1 MSENPRYRVTAES
14 FIHNALV
21 PEGAE
26 IEFMGQP
33 GSALEPLND
42 AAKKAKAE
50 AAKKGATLV
59 TGAVVDAHEGDVE
72 KLVRE
77 RAPRKAKAEDE
88 PPAGDDTQ
96 SGSGDGDEF
105 A

>member
-26 IEFMGQP
+26 IEFLGQP

-50 AAKKGATLV
+50 ATKKGATLV

-72 KLVRE
+72 KLAKE
-77 RAPRKAKAEDE
+77 RAPRKAKDE